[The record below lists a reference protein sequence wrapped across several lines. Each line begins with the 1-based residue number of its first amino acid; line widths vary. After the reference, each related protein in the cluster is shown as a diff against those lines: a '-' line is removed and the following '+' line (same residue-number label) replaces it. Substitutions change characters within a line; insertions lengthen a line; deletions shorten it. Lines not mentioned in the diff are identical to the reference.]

1 MSLDINTVK
10 NIAHLARIEV
20 SEADLETYTKDL
32 SNILDM
38 VDQMNAVDVSGVEPL
53 SNAHDAT
60 QRLRADVVTE
70 ANKRDQ
76 LQANAPAIEDGCFL
90 VPRVIE

>member
-1 MSLDINTVK
+1 MSLDAQAVK
-10 NIAHLARIEV
+10 NIAHLARIDV

-38 VDQMNAVDVSGVEPL
+38 VDQMNAVDVTGVEPL
-53 SNAHDAT
+53 SNALDAT

-70 ANKRDQ
+70 TNKREA
-76 LQANAPAIEDGCFL
+76 LQANAPATEGGCFL

>member
-1 MSLDINTVK
+1 MSLDSAAVK
-10 NIAHLARIEV
+10 NIAHLARIDV

-38 VDQMNAVDVSGVEPL
+38 VDQMNAVDVTGVEPL
-53 SNAHDAT
+53 SNALDAT

-70 ANKRDQ
+70 SNQRDE
-76 LQANAPAIEDGCFL
+76 LQANAPAVEAGCFL

>member
-1 MSLDINTVK
+1 MSLDSDAVK
-10 NIAHLARIEV
+10 NIAHLARIDV
-20 SEADLETYTKDL
+20 SEADLKSYTKDL

-38 VDQMNAVDVSGVEPL
+38 VDQMNAVDVEGIEPL
-53 SNAHDAT
+53 SNALDQT

-70 ANKRDQ
+70 TNQREA
-76 LQANAPAIEDGCFL
+76 LQANAPQTEAGLFL